1 MENKKTRLGN
11 GTVTLIEQGGITI
24 HCYDTTDALADAAF
38 LIEAEDAL
46 VGLELPSFKADSGSW
61 KGYIEALPR
70 RVDAFF
76 VSAHPAG
83 GSLVGDTPVYATR
96 KAECAMH
103 HGSTQATTDGLG
115 AAFGPDFQAADKVK
129 VTDVVEPGDL
139 RIRSLQL
146 RVVDQGDVYDLVI
159 PQAKAVYM
167 HMLGKTVH
175 SIIPSIEAAKAM
187 ASSLEAYLDE
197 GLEYFLSSHSGIEGR
212 DAAQEKIRY
221 LDKLVGLASASAD
234 GQSFKQAMEE
244 AFPGYAGGNYL
255 DMTVGMLFA

>member
-1 MENKKTRLGN
+1 MDDKKTRLGN
-11 GTVTLIEQGGITI
+11 GTVTVIEKGGISI
-24 HCYDTTDALADAAF
+24 HCYDTADALADAAF

-46 VGLELPSFKADSGSW
+46 IGLELPSFKADSEAW
-61 KGYIEALPR
+61 KAYINSLPR
-70 RVDAFF
+70 KVDAFF

-83 GSLVGDTPVYATR
+83 GSLVENTPVYATE
-96 KAECAMH
+96 KAECAMK

-129 VTDVVEPGDL
+129 VTDVVKPGGL
-139 RIRSLQL
+139 RIRSIQL
-146 RVVDQGDVYDLVI
+146 RIVDQGDTYDLVI

-167 HMLGKTVH
+167 HMLGGNVH

-187 ASSLEAYLDE
+187 VASLKAYLDE

-212 DAAQEKIRY
+212 DAAKEKIRY
-221 LDKLVGLASASAD
+221 LDKLAGLASASAD
-234 GQSFKQAMEE
+234 GASFKQAMEE